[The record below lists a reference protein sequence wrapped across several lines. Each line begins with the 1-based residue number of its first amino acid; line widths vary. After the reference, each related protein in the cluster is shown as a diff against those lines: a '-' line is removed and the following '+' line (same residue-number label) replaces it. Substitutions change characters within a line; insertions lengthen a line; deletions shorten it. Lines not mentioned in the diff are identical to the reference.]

1 MTLFDTASPIDIGI
15 WDATVDVP
23 GRRVSQKALLWD
35 SWVTFPPR
43 RPRPAPRVRRQV
55 RELLAWTGWSARTLA
70 ELVGTTH
77 PTISAIAAG
86 RPSAFTRAPELP
98 SRLAQLHGL
107 LERLNL
113 VASGDS
119 VELNRLLSTP
129 PAEGEPN
136 ALDHVAVW
144 DLTGAWLAASD
155 VASPRRTSRMMQ
167 GRFPAQPG
175 HATTALHE

>member
-1 MTLFDTASPIDIGI
+1 MTLSDIASPIDIGI
-15 WDATVDVP
+15 WDATADVP
-23 GRRVSQKALLWD
+23 GRRVSQKVLLGD
-35 SWVTFPPR
+35 SWVTFPPGS
-43 RPRPAPRVRRQV
+43 PRPAPRVQRQV

-77 PTISAIAAG
+77 PTIAAIADG
-86 RPSAFTRAPELP
+86 RPSTFTRAPELP
-98 SRLAQLHGL
+98 SRIAQLHGL

-113 VASGDS
+113 VAAGDS

-175 HATTALHE
+175 QATAALHE